1 MPESGPFVSQRA
13 PRMAH
18 LRRLLRRRGTASAR
32 VELNNLFVGRPAR
45 SVMQA
50 EIEAV
55 CRRHRVD
62 LRRDLGATAE
72 RLYRAFLAYCLEDSQ
87 LGDDEL
93 CDLAHLQRILSV
105 NDRTADA
112 IHDYVARK
120 VYCESVSEALDD
132 GRIDP
137 AEREFLQRLQQHL
150 ELPDR
155 VAAKIIESKQ
165 RARWAADVPAAE
177 GADDAPSPAP

>member
-1 MPESGPFVSQRA
+1 MPEPGPFVRQRR
-13 PRMAH
+13 PRMAQ
-18 LRRLLRRRGTASAR
+18 LRRLLRGRSTASAR

-45 SVMQA
+45 SVTQA
-50 EIEAV
+50 EVDAL

-120 VYCESVSEALDD
+120 VYCESVSDALED

-137 AEREFLQRLQQHL
+137 AEREFLHRLQQHL

-155 VAAKIIESKQ
+155 IAAKIIESKQ
-165 RARWAADVPAAE
+165 RARWAAEAPAAE
-177 GADDAPSPAP
+177 GADDAQSPAP